1 MLYLRQHTLI
11 IMSDSAETRIL
22 TKIKRGS
29 KGSIYFTDSFL
40 KIGSAKTV
48 SKALE
53 RLVQKGEILRIATGI
68 YVRPKIDPVIGAVT
82 PALEEVVAAIAKR
95 DHARIVPTGAYALN
109 KLGLSTQVPTNVVY
123 LTDGAARKVRIGR
136 RNITFKR
143 TTPKNL
149 SAKGEITGLVI
160 QALKSIGKD
169 KLTSEELSKIAQVLR
184 RENPV
189 NIKRDMALAPVW
201 MRSILALGLRKE
213 KSHE

>member
-1 MLYLRQHTLI
+1 LLYLRQHTLI